1 MKKEN
6 LRKTIYYEFWKLKR
20 PDGNAYSVREE
31 FVSTGTK
38 VLGSN
43 SITTG
48 IDTIPTATLTIPLS
62 ELPSETTAGGTQ
74 PNLALYIVKIF
85 YMTNELNL
93 ADTPGV
99 TSSNNS
105 AAKYVFVGTVDSLN
119 IDYANY
125 AVTLNLSHRVA
136 RMREWV
142 MPTGYT
148 VKNASVRHIL
158 GPDGADVFYSS
169 SMGLNTQVY
178 EDRVDVT
185 YQDGSG
191 EYLMDLSFS
200 STNKLEAL
208 QEVLNNTDRFH
219 FIVDLTRRSSSS
231 GSIIIGEFNCET
243 EVIAS
248 LTPFYEEEC
257 DTDMDR
263 SNYLTILTEPEF
275 DVDYTG
281 HYNRAVVLCGD
292 IAEGVEHMTL
302 KNIYG
307 DDAYQKSVAAYVKN
321 GQTVAAFPVGMYD
334 KEINLQPETEW
345 KQDTNSNDR
354 YNTTKINNEKIYYD
368 SDVVA
373 YACNDNRE
381 FYVTDQEQ
389 LDKDEVILHTV
400 YNFTDLQ
407 PIPEFSE
414 TVERKDG
421 GVEEVEYA
429 ITDEDRLAM
438 MKRAYVRAVRK
449 LRAQRPA
456 HSWQFNST
464 PLPFDF
470 MDGCKIRLYFTKRI
484 SVEDK
489 ECTSEYV
496 EQTIAHIDEVLH
508 VTKRTITFDD
518 DMNEINTITLDKELR
533 TRDVSDTEYKLTQLA
548 KDQGGT
554 GDGDDWGDV
563 SGGSTAD
570 TRLGTVDYDP
580 DL

>member
-1 MKKEN
+1 MDKEN

-20 PDGNAYSVREE
+20 PDGDSYSVREE

-38 VLGSN
+38 VIGSN

-62 ELPSETTAGGTQ
+62 ELPAETTEGGTQ

-85 YMTNELNL
+85 YMTNELGL
-93 ADTPGV
+93 SKTPTGLV
-99 TSSNNS
+99 DNGSE
-105 AAKYVFVGTVDSLN
+105 AKYVFIGTVDSLQ

-125 AVTLNLSHRVA
+125 SVTLNLSHRVA

-148 VKNASVRHIL
+148 VKNMAVKHIL

-178 EDRVDVT
+178 EDRIEVT
-185 YQDGSG
+185 YQDGAG

-219 FIVDLTRRSSSS
+219 FIVDLTRRGSNS
-231 GSIIIGEFNCET
+231 GSIIIGEFKCET
-243 EVIAS
+243 EIVAS
-248 LTPFYEEEC
+248 LTPFYEDEC
-257 DTDMDR
+257 APDMDR
-263 SNYLTILTEPEF
+263 SNFLTILTEPEF
-275 DVDYTG
+275 NVDYTG

-307 DDAYQKSVAAYVKN
+307 DDAYQKSVASYMKD
-321 GQTVAAFPVGMYD
+321 GKSVAAFPVGMYD

-345 KQDTNSNDR
+345 KQDTNSTDR

-368 SDVVA
+368 SDVIA
-373 YACNDNRE
+373 FACNDNRE

-407 PIPEFSE
+407 PIPEFTE
-414 TVERKDG
+414 TITLKDG
-421 GVEEVEYA
+421 TTEEVEYA
-429 ITDEDRLAM
+429 ITDADRLAM
-438 MKRAYVRAVRK
+438 MRRAYIRAIRK
-449 LRAQRPA
+449 LRSQRPD
-456 HSWQFNST
+456 HTWQFNCT

-484 SVEDK
+484 STEDF
-489 ECTSEYV
+489 ECTSDYNSHA
-496 EQTIAHIDEVLH
+496 IAHIDESLH

-533 TRDVSDTEYKLTQLA
+533 VKDVSDTEYKLTQLA
-548 KDQGGT
+548 QDTAGDTEAWQG
-554 GDGDDWGDV
+554 
-563 SGGSTAD
+563 SAGGST
-570 TRLGTVDYDP
+570 THEKLGTIDFDP
-580 DL
+580 NL